1 MKIIPTSHAESL
13 INSKRSKGKTRQEKA
28 REGKRKESH
37 SKLQLA
43 RSLAHS
49 DSFSLAYIN
58 HDELAKFESI
68 FIETNKQKN

>member
-13 INSKRSKGKTRQEKA
+13 INSKRSKGKARQEKG
-28 REGKRKESH
+28 REAKGIPFK
-37 SKLQLA
+37 A
-43 RSLAHS
+43 PTRSLAHS